1 MENNFLFGIY
11 SLISKIIRTFAK
23 FKKTEIMKVSH
34 VVAFLGGAAVAAG
47 ITLLFTTE
55 KGGEIRTKA
64 QKLSKEEIDKI
75 IAKLKKE
82 KEIIEEE
89 VAAEEV

>member
-1 MENNFLFGIY
+1 
-11 SLISKIIRTFAK
+11 
-23 FKKTEIMKVSH
+23 MKVSN

-64 QKLSKEEIDKI
+64 EKLSKEEIDKL

-82 KEIIEEE
+82 KEKIEEE
-89 VAAEEV
+89 EAKAEEAI